1 MCWVSLISTYKSHFK
16 IKHLFYLISI
26 NFYQITFYFETSF
39 ICGYQRNSTHMFSF
53 RHFVCK
59 LVDMSRYAYNLFS
72 INKDHPLFFLTINIS
87 NDLFHGNDELLPL
100 VWLKIADPNSNTW
113 SSIPNNGL
121 SCLGVMDKSHGI
133 NNVRTHAP
141 IYK

>member
-1 MCWVSLISTYKSHFK
+1 M
-16 IKHLFYLISI
+16 
-26 NFYQITFYFETSF
+26 SF

-59 LVDMSRYAYNLFS
+59 RVDMSRYAYNLFS

-100 VWLKIADPNSNTW
+100 V
-113 SSIPNNGL
+113 
-121 SCLGVMDKSHGI
+121 
-133 NNVRTHAP
+133 
-141 IYK
+141 